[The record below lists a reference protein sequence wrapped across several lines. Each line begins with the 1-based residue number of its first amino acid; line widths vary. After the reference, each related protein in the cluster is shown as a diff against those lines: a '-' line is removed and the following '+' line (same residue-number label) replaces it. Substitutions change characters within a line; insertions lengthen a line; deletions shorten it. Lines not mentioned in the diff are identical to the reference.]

1 LDLKFTRKNPKTGY
15 TQIYTNR
22 EWMKKGN
29 NPYVKVKDG
38 KAVPTEQ
45 HHSQQKG
52 SGPIFE
58 IKQTTHK
65 NPVNKKALHPYG
77 KKKNPNNPVNRKVT
91 FCCFCNSFSAI
102 FDATLNC
109 TTSNFTNNATT

>member
-58 IKQTTHK
+58 IKQTTHTTWRLNSFFFK
-65 NPVNKKALHPYG
+65 D
-77 KKKNPNNPVNRKVT
+77 VT
-91 FCCFCNSFSAI
+91 FCCSYNSFSTV
-102 FDATLNC
+102 FDTTLNC
-109 TTSNFTNNATT
+109 TASNFTNNATT